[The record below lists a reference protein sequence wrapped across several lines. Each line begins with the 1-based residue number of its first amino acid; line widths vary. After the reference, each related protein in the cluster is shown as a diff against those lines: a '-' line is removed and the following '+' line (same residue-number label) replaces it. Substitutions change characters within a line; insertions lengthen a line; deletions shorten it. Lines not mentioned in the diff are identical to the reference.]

1 MSLREQRKKR
11 NMTLREL
18 ADKSGVHYVKIHQ
31 IESGKIN
38 IKNITLK
45 NVLRLSEALGCSP
58 RDLLEDSEQEL

>member
-1 MSLREQRKKR
+1 
-11 NMTLREL
+11 MTLHEL

-38 IKNITLK
+38 VENITLK
-45 NVLRLSEALGCSP
+45 NVLRLSEALECSP